1 MANPIKMKKT
11 DLISLNPTEAQILA
25 RVLARAPKAPERPFK
40 LTAAQVRAAD
50 AARTSSVYERG
61 RFKD

>member
-1 MANPIKMKKT
+1 MANPIKMKKS
-11 DLISLNPTEAQILA
+11 DLISLNLTEAQILA
-25 RVLARAPKAPERPFK
+25 RVLARAPKAPVRPFK

>member
-1 MANPIKMKKT
+1 MAKPFIKKT
-11 DLISLNPTEAQILA
+11 DLVSLNLTEAQILA
-25 RVLARAPKAPERPFK
+25 RVLARAPQAPVREFT